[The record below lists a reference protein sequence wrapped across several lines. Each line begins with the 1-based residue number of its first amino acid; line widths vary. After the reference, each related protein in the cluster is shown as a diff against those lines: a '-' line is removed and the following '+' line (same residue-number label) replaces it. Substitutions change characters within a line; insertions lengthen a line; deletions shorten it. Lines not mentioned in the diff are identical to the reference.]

1 MEYIIEKFKKVKKL
15 SNEEKA
21 NIAKRI
27 VTDFKTYN
35 DSRQSNLSMANEL
48 IKEIFFKKDLSKI
61 TDKNKKWKAKVKMCK
76 IFMYYQTFKAFI
88 WKNTYSG
95 INSMFDVSG
104 ESLEAD
110 NNSNKQKAM
119 LVDILEKMEY
129 PQICDTVID
138 NALIYGELV
147 SFTTWRTRK
156 EEYRRPINFFE
167 ILFRNDIKNL
177 PKIIEAKSKGQN
189 FYIDEKIVYDN
200 PYIIP
205 VNPADF
211 VFDVTQADD
220 FDNCPKINRTWR
232 TPDDII
238 NNKCYEIT
246 PEIARELRGM
256 VSKEPDSSD
265 LLNQS
270 KDSLLDKHK
279 NGSTVEVLEHW
290 GNFTLPSG
298 EVLRNWHAVVVGG
311 KYLVRFEKNK
321 FVINPFSF
329 GAFLQD
335 PETKRGI
342 SPLYSVLDLAHVQEN
357 LLNKT
362 VDMQSLSE
370 NPPLLCPKDFFDDDD
385 VELYPGKI
393 ITYDPQLY
401 TSSSIQPMT
410 FQSNIFINDIT
421 FLSDLMSEISGI
433 FPNMMGAE
441 ENRTK
446 TATEINVKTQ
456 GQTTRLSMVLD
467 VINQYFIIPTVKNVA
482 KLCANFK
489 FGTEQIFLNKDNNPE
504 NVVITDEV
512 RQAEYRYTYSDR
524 NSMTERFSF
533 ADMVILAVERFA
545 NHIPLN
551 VQSIFVWY
559 MEQKGVENPERF
571 LQPMEQMPM
580 EVQQILMQNPAVQEM
595 INQVQQEKE
604 KQKVANPSPIEI
616 PREGVNISSEFGI
629 PTTPLIEKPESKM
642 QIYE

>member
-1 MEYIIEKFKKVKKL
+1 MEYIVEKYNKTKKL
-15 SNEEKA
+15 SPEEKLHL
-21 NIAKRI
+21 AKR
-27 VTDFKTYN
+27 VVNDFKSYN
-35 DSRQSNLSMANEL
+35 DARSNVLTFASEL
-48 IKEIFFKKDLSKI
+48 ISEIFFKKAFSKE

-76 IFMYYQTFKAFI
+76 LFMFYQTFKAFI

-119 LVDILEKMEY
+119 LVDILEKMDY
-129 PQICDTVID
+129 SHICDIVID
-138 NALIYGELV
+138 NALLYGELIT
-147 SFTTWRTRK
+147 FTTWKTRK

-167 ILFRNDIKNL
+167 VLFQQDLKKL
-177 PKIIEAKSKGQN
+177 PKILEAKAKGRN
-189 FYIDEKIVYDN
+189 FYIDERVIYDN
-200 PYIIP
+200 PYVIP

-211 VFDVTQADD
+211 VFDVSQSDD
-220 FDNCPKINRTWR
+220 FDNCPKIYRTWR
-232 TPDDII
+232 TPEDII
-238 NNKCYEIT
+238 NNECYEIT
-246 PEIARELRGM
+246 SDIANELRNM
-256 VSKEPDSSD
+256 ISREPDISDLIDQSKEA
-265 LLNQS
+265 LVN
-270 KDSLLDKHK
+270 KDK
-279 NGSTVEVLEHW
+279 NGSTIEVLEHW
-290 GNFTLPSG
+290 GNFTMPDG
-298 EVLRNWHAVVVGG
+298 TVLRNWHAVVVGG
-311 KYLVRFEKNK
+311 KYLVRFEKNN
-321 FVINPFSF
+321 FVINPFTF
-329 GAFLQD
+329 GTFLQD

-342 SPLYSVLDLAHVQEN
+342 SPLYSVLDLAHIQEN

-362 VDMQSLSE
+362 VDMQSLTE

-401 TSSSIQPMT
+401 TSSSIQPMK

-421 FLSDLMSEISGI
+421 FLSDLMSEICGI
-433 FPNMMGAE
+433 FPNMIGAE
-441 ENRTK
+441 EKGDK
-446 TATEINVKTQ
+446 TATEISVKSQ

-467 VINQYFIIPTVKNVA
+467 IINQYFIIPTVKNIA

-489 FGTEQIFLNKDNNPE
+489 FGTEHVFLNKDNNPE

-512 RQAEYRYTYSDR
+512 RQGEYRYTYSDR
-524 NSMTERFSF
+524 NSMSERFSF

-571 LQPMEQMPM
+571 LQSGQEIPP
-580 EVQQILMQNPAVQEM
+580 EVQQILLQNPAVQEL
-595 INQVQQEKE
+595 INNIQA
-604 KQKVANPSPIEI
+604 QKANTKPDIPDSAEI
-616 PREGVNISSEFGI
+616 PRN
-629 PTTPLIEKPESKM
+629 TPESKM

>member
-1 MEYIIEKFKKVKKL
+1 MEYIVEKYNKTKKL
-15 SNEEKA
+15 SPEEKLHL
-21 NIAKRI
+21 AKR
-27 VTDFKTYN
+27 VVNDFKSYN
-35 DSRQSNLSMANEL
+35 DARSNVLTFASEL
-48 IKEIFFKKDLSKI
+48 ISEIFFKKAFSKE

-76 IFMYYQTFKAFI
+76 LFMFYQTFKAFI

-119 LVDILEKMEY
+119 LVDILEKMDY
-129 PQICDTVID
+129 SHICDIVID
-138 NALIYGELV
+138 NALLYGELIT
-147 SFTTWRTRK
+147 FTTWKTRK

-167 ILFRNDIKNL
+167 VLFQQDLKKL
-177 PKIIEAKSKGQN
+177 PKILEAKAKGKN
-189 FYIDEKIVYDN
+189 FYIDERVIYDN
-200 PYIIP
+200 PYVIP

-211 VFDVTQADD
+211 VFDVSQSDD
-220 FDNCPKINRTWR
+220 FDNCPKIYRTWR
-232 TPDDII
+232 TPEDII
-238 NNKCYEIT
+238 NNECYEIT
-246 PEIARELRGM
+246 SDIANELRNM
-256 VSKEPDSSD
+256 ISREPDISDLIDQSKEA
-265 LLNQS
+265 LVN
-270 KDSLLDKHK
+270 KDK
-279 NGSTVEVLEHW
+279 NGSTIEVLEHW
-290 GNFTLPSG
+290 GNFTMPDG
-298 EVLRNWHAVVVGG
+298 TVLRNWHAVVVGG
-311 KYLVRFEKNK
+311 KYLVRFEKNN
-321 FVINPFSF
+321 FVINPFTF
-329 GAFLQD
+329 GTFLQD

-342 SPLYSVLDLAHVQEN
+342 SPLYSVLDLAHIQEN

-362 VDMQSLSE
+362 VDMQSLTE

-401 TSSSIQPMT
+401 TSSSIQPMK

-421 FLSDLMSEISGI
+421 FLSDLMSEICGI
-433 FPNMMGAE
+433 FPNMIGAE
-441 ENRTK
+441 EKGDK
-446 TATEINVKTQ
+446 TATEISVKSQ

-467 VINQYFIIPTVKNVA
+467 IINQYFIIPTVKNIA

-489 FGTEQIFLNKDNNPE
+489 FGTEHVFLNKDNNPE

-512 RQAEYRYTYSDR
+512 RQGEYRYTYSDR

-571 LQPMEQMPM
+571 LQSGQEIPP
-580 EVQQILMQNPAVQEM
+580 EVQQILLQNPAVQEL
-595 INQVQQEKE
+595 INNIQA
-604 KQKVANPSPIEI
+604 QKANAKPDIPDSAEI
-616 PREGVNISSEFGI
+616 PRN
-629 PTTPLIEKPESKM
+629 TPESKM

>member
-1 MEYIIEKFKKVKKL
+1 MEYIVEKYNKTKKL
-15 SNEEKA
+15 SPEEKLHL
-21 NIAKRI
+21 AKR
-27 VTDFKTYN
+27 VVNDFKSYN
-35 DSRQSNLSMANEL
+35 DARSNVLTFASEL
-48 IKEIFFKKDLSKI
+48 ISEIFFKKAFSKE

-76 IFMYYQTFKAFI
+76 LFMFYQTFKAFI

-119 LVDILEKMEY
+119 LVDILEKMDY
-129 PQICDTVID
+129 SHICDIVID
-138 NALIYGELV
+138 NALLYGELIT
-147 SFTTWRTRK
+147 FTTWKTRK

-167 ILFRNDIKNL
+167 VLFQQDLKKL
-177 PKIIEAKSKGQN
+177 PKILEAKAKGRN
-189 FYIDEKIVYDN
+189 FYIDERVIYDN
-200 PYIIP
+200 PYVIP

-211 VFDVTQADD
+211 VFDVSQSDD
-220 FDNCPKINRTWR
+220 FDNCPKIYRTWR
-232 TPDDII
+232 TPEDII
-238 NNKCYEIT
+238 NNECYEIT
-246 PEIARELRGM
+246 SDIANELRNM
-256 VSKEPDSSD
+256 ISREPDISDLIDQSKEA
-265 LLNQS
+265 LVN
-270 KDSLLDKHK
+270 KDK
-279 NGSTVEVLEHW
+279 NGSTIEVLEHW
-290 GNFTLPSG
+290 GNFTMPDG
-298 EVLRNWHAVVVGG
+298 TVLRNWHAVVVGG
-311 KYLVRFEKNK
+311 KYLVRFEKNN
-321 FVINPFSF
+321 FVINPFTF
-329 GAFLQD
+329 GTFLQD

-342 SPLYSVLDLAHVQEN
+342 SPLYSVLDLAHIQEN

-362 VDMQSLSE
+362 VDMQSLTE

-401 TSSSIQPMT
+401 TSSSIQPMK

-421 FLSDLMSEISGI
+421 FLSDLMSEICGI
-433 FPNMMGAE
+433 FPNMIGAE
-441 ENRTK
+441 EKGDK
-446 TATEINVKTQ
+446 TATEISVKSQ

-467 VINQYFIIPTVKNVA
+467 IINQYFIIPTVKNIA

-489 FGTEQIFLNKDNNPE
+489 FGTEHVFLNKDNNPE

-512 RQAEYRYTYSDR
+512 RQGEYRYTYSDR

-571 LQPMEQMPM
+571 LQSGQEIPL
-580 EVQQILMQNPAVQEM
+580 EVQQILLQNPAVQEL
-595 INQVQQEKE
+595 INNIQA
-604 KQKVANPSPIEI
+604 QKANSKPNIPDSAEI
-616 PREGVNISSEFGI
+616 PRN
-629 PTTPLIEKPESKM
+629 TPESKM

>member
-1 MEYIIEKFKKVKKL
+1 MEYIVEKYNKTKKL
-15 SNEEKA
+15 SPEEKLHL
-21 NIAKRI
+21 AKR
-27 VTDFKTYN
+27 VVNDFKSYN
-35 DSRQSNLSMANEL
+35 DARSNVLTFASEL
-48 IKEIFFKKDLSKI
+48 ISEIFFKKAFSKE

-76 IFMYYQTFKAFI
+76 LFMFYQTFKAFI

-119 LVDILEKMEY
+119 LVDILEKMDY
-129 PQICDTVID
+129 SHICDIVID
-138 NALIYGELV
+138 NALLYGELIT
-147 SFTTWRTRK
+147 FTTWKTRK

-167 ILFRNDIKNL
+167 VLFQQDLKKL
-177 PKIIEAKSKGQN
+177 PKILEAKVKGRN
-189 FYIDEKIVYDN
+189 FYIDERVIYDN
-200 PYIIP
+200 PYVIP

-211 VFDVTQADD
+211 VFDVSQSDD
-220 FDNCPKINRTWR
+220 FDNCPKIYRTWR
-232 TPDDII
+232 TPEDII
-238 NNKCYEIT
+238 NNECYEIT
-246 PEIARELRGM
+246 SDIANDLRNM
-256 VSKEPDSSD
+256 ISQEPDISDLIDQSKEA
-265 LLNQS
+265 LVN
-270 KDSLLDKHK
+270 KDK
-279 NGSTVEVLEHW
+279 NGSTIEVLEHW
-290 GNFTLPSG
+290 GNFTMPDG
-298 EVLRNWHAVVVGG
+298 TVLRNWHAVVVGG
-311 KYLVRFEKNK
+311 KYLVRFEKNS
-321 FVINPFSF
+321 FVINPFTF
-329 GAFLQD
+329 GTFLQD

-342 SPLYSVLDLAHVQEN
+342 SPLYSVLDLAHIQEN

-362 VDMQSLSE
+362 VDMQSLTE

-401 TSSSIQPMT
+401 TSSSIQPMK

-421 FLSDLMSEISGI
+421 FLSDLMSEVCGI
-433 FPNMMGAE
+433 FPNMVGAE
-441 ENRTK
+441 EKGDK
-446 TATEINVKTQ
+446 TATEINVKSQ

-467 VINQYFIIPTVKNVA
+467 IINQYFIIPTVKNIA

-489 FGTEQIFLNKDNNPE
+489 FGTEHVFLNKDNNPE

-512 RQAEYRYTYSDR
+512 RQGEYRYTYSDR
-524 NSMTERFSF
+524 NSMSERFSF

-571 LQPMEQMPM
+571 LQSGQEIPP
-580 EVQQILMQNPAVQEM
+580 EVQQILLQNPAVQEL
-595 INQVQQEKE
+595 INNIQA
-604 KQKVANPSPIEI
+604 QKANAKPDIPDSAEI
-616 PREGVNISSEFGI
+616 PRN
-629 PTTPLIEKPESKM
+629 TPESKM

>member
-1 MEYIIEKFKKVKKL
+1 MEYIVEKYNKTKKL
-15 SNEEKA
+15 SPEEKLHL
-21 NIAKRI
+21 AKR
-27 VTDFKTYN
+27 VVNDFKSYN
-35 DSRQSNLSMANEL
+35 DARSNVLTFASEL
-48 IKEIFFKKDLSKI
+48 ISEIFFKKAFSKE

-76 IFMYYQTFKAFI
+76 LFMFYQTFKAFI

-119 LVDILEKMEY
+119 LVDILEKMDY
-129 PQICDTVID
+129 SHICDIVID
-138 NALIYGELV
+138 NALLYGELIT
-147 SFTTWRTRK
+147 FTTWKTRK

-167 ILFRNDIKNL
+167 ILFQQDLKKL
-177 PKIIEAKSKGQN
+177 PKILEAKAKGRN
-189 FYIDEKIVYDN
+189 FYIDERVIYDN
-200 PYIIP
+200 PYVIP

-211 VFDVTQADD
+211 VFDVSQSDD
-220 FDNCPKINRTWR
+220 FDNCPKIYRTWR
-232 TPDDII
+232 TPEDII
-238 NNKCYEIT
+238 NNECYEIT
-246 PEIARELRGM
+246 SDIANELRNM
-256 VSKEPDSSD
+256 ISREPDISDLIDQSKEA
-265 LLNQS
+265 LVN
-270 KDSLLDKHK
+270 KDK
-279 NGSTVEVLEHW
+279 NGSTIEVLEHW
-290 GNFTLPSG
+290 GNFTMPDG
-298 EVLRNWHAVVVGG
+298 TVLRNWHAVVVGG
-311 KYLVRFEKNK
+311 KYLVRFEKNN
-321 FVINPFSF
+321 FVINPFTF
-329 GAFLQD
+329 GTFLQD

-342 SPLYSVLDLAHVQEN
+342 SPLYSVLDLAHIQEN

-362 VDMQSLSE
+362 VDMQSLTE

-401 TSSSIQPMT
+401 TSSSIQPMK

-421 FLSDLMSEISGI
+421 FLSDLMSEVCGI
-433 FPNMMGAE
+433 FPNMVGAE
-441 ENRTK
+441 EKGDK
-446 TATEINVKTQ
+446 TATEINVKSQ

-467 VINQYFIIPTVKNVA
+467 IINQYFIIPTVKNIA

-489 FGTEQIFLNKDNNPE
+489 FGTEHVFLNKDNNPE

-512 RQAEYRYTYSDR
+512 RQGEYRYTYSDR
-524 NSMTERFSF
+524 NSMSERFSF

-571 LQPMEQMPM
+571 LQSGQEIPP
-580 EVQQILMQNPAVQEM
+580 EVQQILLQNPAVQEL
-595 INQVQQEKE
+595 INNIQA
-604 KQKVANPSPIEI
+604 QKANAKPDIPDSAEI
-616 PREGVNISSEFGI
+616 PRN
-629 PTTPLIEKPESKM
+629 TPESKM

>member
-1 MEYIIEKFKKVKKL
+1 MEYIVEKYNKTKKL
-15 SNEEKA
+15 SPEEKLHL
-21 NIAKRI
+21 AKR
-27 VTDFKTYN
+27 VVNDFKSYN
-35 DSRQSNLSMANEL
+35 DARSNVLTFASEL
-48 IKEIFFKKDLSKI
+48 ISEIFFKKAFSKE

-76 IFMYYQTFKAFI
+76 LFMFYQTFKAFI

-119 LVDILEKMEY
+119 LVDILEKMDY
-129 PQICDTVID
+129 SHICDIVID
-138 NALIYGELV
+138 NALLYGELIT
-147 SFTTWRTRK
+147 FTTWKTRK

-167 ILFRNDIKNL
+167 VLFQQDLKKL
-177 PKIIEAKSKGQN
+177 PKILEAKAKGRN
-189 FYIDEKIVYDN
+189 FYIDERVIYDN
-200 PYIIP
+200 PYVIP

-211 VFDVTQADD
+211 VFDVSQSDD
-220 FDNCPKINRTWR
+220 FDNCPKIYRTWR
-232 TPDDII
+232 TPEDII
-238 NNKCYEIT
+238 NNECYEIT
-246 PEIARELRGM
+246 SDIANELRNM
-256 VSKEPDSSD
+256 ISREPDISDLIDQSKEA
-265 LLNQS
+265 LVN
-270 KDSLLDKHK
+270 KDK
-279 NGSTVEVLEHW
+279 NGSTIEVLEHW
-290 GNFTLPSG
+290 GNFTMPDG
-298 EVLRNWHAVVVGG
+298 TVLRNWHAVVVGG
-311 KYLVRFEKNK
+311 KYLVRFEKNN
-321 FVINPFSF
+321 FVINPFTF
-329 GAFLQD
+329 GTFLQD

-342 SPLYSVLDLAHVQEN
+342 SPLYSVLDLAHIQEN

-362 VDMQSLSE
+362 VDMQSLTE

-401 TSSSIQPMT
+401 TSSSIQPMK

-421 FLSDLMSEISGI
+421 FLSDLMSEVCGI
-433 FPNMMGAE
+433 FPNMVGAE
-441 ENRTK
+441 EKGDK
-446 TATEINVKTQ
+446 TATEINVKSQ

-467 VINQYFIIPTVKNVA
+467 IINQYFIIPTVKNIA

-489 FGTEQIFLNKDNNPE
+489 FGTEHVFLNKDNNPE

-512 RQAEYRYTYSDR
+512 RQGEYRYTYSDR
-524 NSMTERFSF
+524 NSMSERFSF

-571 LQPMEQMPM
+571 LQSGQEIPP
-580 EVQQILMQNPAVQEM
+580 EVQQILLQNPAVQEL
-595 INQVQQEKE
+595 INNIQA
-604 KQKVANPSPIEI
+604 QKANAKPDIPDSAEI
-616 PREGVNISSEFGI
+616 PRN
-629 PTTPLIEKPESKM
+629 TPESKM

>member
-1 MEYIIEKFKKVKKL
+1 MEYIVEKYNKTKKL
-15 SNEEKA
+15 SPEEKLQL
-21 NIAKRI
+21 AKR
-27 VTDFKTYN
+27 VVNDFKSYN
-35 DSRQSNLSMANEL
+35 DARSNVLTFASEL
-48 IKEIFFKKDLSKI
+48 ISEIFFKKAFSKE

-76 IFMYYQTFKAFI
+76 LFMFYQTFKAFI

-119 LVDILEKMEY
+119 LVDILEKMDY
-129 PQICDTVID
+129 SHICDIVID
-138 NALIYGELV
+138 NALLYGELIT
-147 SFTTWRTRK
+147 FTTWKTRK

-167 ILFRNDIKNL
+167 ILFQQDLKKL
-177 PKIIEAKSKGQN
+177 PKILEAKAKGRN
-189 FYIDEKIVYDN
+189 FYIDERVIYDN
-200 PYIIP
+200 PYVIP

-211 VFDVTQADD
+211 VFDVSQSDD
-220 FDNCPKINRTWR
+220 FDNCPKIYRTWR
-232 TPDDII
+232 TPEDII
-238 NNKCYEIT
+238 NNECYEIT
-246 PEIARELRGM
+246 SDIANELRNM
-256 VSKEPDSSD
+256 ISREPDISDLIDQSKEA
-265 LLNQS
+265 LVN
-270 KDSLLDKHK
+270 KDK
-279 NGSTVEVLEHW
+279 NGSTIEVLEHW
-290 GNFTLPSG
+290 GNFTMPDG
-298 EVLRNWHAVVVGG
+298 TVLRNWHAVVVGG
-311 KYLVRFEKNK
+311 KYLVRFEKNS
-321 FVINPFSF
+321 FVINPFTF
-329 GAFLQD
+329 GTFLQD

-342 SPLYSVLDLAHVQEN
+342 SPLYSVLDLAHIQEN

-362 VDMQSLSE
+362 VDMQSLTE

-401 TSSSIQPMT
+401 TSSSIQPMK

-421 FLSDLMSEISGI
+421 FLSDLMSEVCGI
-433 FPNMMGAE
+433 FPNMVGAE
-441 ENRTK
+441 EKGDK
-446 TATEINVKTQ
+446 TATEINVKSQ

-467 VINQYFIIPTVKNVA
+467 IINQYFIIPTVKNIA

-489 FGTEQIFLNKDNNPE
+489 FGTEHVFLNKDNNPE

-512 RQAEYRYTYSDR
+512 RQGEYRYTYSDR
-524 NSMTERFSF
+524 NSMSERFSF

-571 LQPMEQMPM
+571 LQSGQEIPP
-580 EVQQILMQNPAVQEM
+580 EVQQILLQNPAVQEL
-595 INQVQQEKE
+595 INNIQA
-604 KQKVANPSPIEI
+604 QKANTKPDIPDSAEI
-616 PREGVNISSEFGI
+616 PRN
-629 PTTPLIEKPESKM
+629 TPESKM